1 MMVSSPRVSVIV
13 PVYNSKE
20 TLRHCLDALQNQ
32 TVPASSFE
40 VIVVDD
46 GSSDGSEDLNPL
58 FPHFHFFF
66 IDHQGPSA
74 ARNYGAQNAS
84 GEIILFTDADCV
96 PCVDWIEKMVAPFE
110 QEIIVG
116 VKGTYLNNQHS
127 LLARFVQAE
136 YESKYEHMKKEKY
149 IDFIDTYSAGYR
161 KDEFLK
167 HGGFDTSFSTSS
179 VEDQEFSFR
188 MAKAGHQMVFVP
200 QARVVH
206 LCHSNNLKDY
216 FLKKFK
222 IGYWKVLVHKKHP
235 HKLIRDS
242 HTPQNLKLQIILLA
256 FAGLFLLLGL
266 IHPLALMVSALF
278 GMLFFTTTLPFA
290 YRIWKNDIGLAI
302 ISPFLLLIRTI
313 ALSLGFGYGILIYIL
328 SPGSFRTANHT
339 SNIRN
344 K

>member
-13 PVYNSKE
+13 PVYNSEK
-20 TLRHCLDALQNQ
+20 TLDSCLDALQNQ
-32 TVPASSFE
+32 TVPASFFE

-46 GSSDGSEDLNPL
+46 GSSDGSQNIKHL
-58 FPHFHFFF
+58 FPQFHFLS
-66 IDHQGPSA
+66 IEHQGPSA
-74 ARNYGAQNAS
+74 ARNYGVQNAS

-110 QEIIVG
+110 QGNIVG
-116 VKGTYLNNQHS
+116 VKGAYLNHQHS
-127 LLARFVQAE
+127 LIARFVQAE
-136 YESKYEHMKKEKY
+136 YESKYDHMKKEKY

-161 KDEFLK
+161 RDEFLK

-206 LCHSNNLKDY
+206 LRHASNLKDY

-256 FAGLFLLLGL
+256 FAGLLLLLGL
-266 IHPLALMVSALF
+266 IHPLALKVSALF
-278 GMLFFTTTLPFA
+278 GVLFFTTTLPFV
-290 YRIWKNDIGLAI
+290 YRIWKKDIGLAI
-302 ISPFLLLIRTI
+302 ISPFLLLTRTM
-313 ALSLGFGYGILIYIL
+313 ALSLGFGYGILKYIL
-328 SPGSFRTANHT
+328 SPGSFRTSTHPANF
-339 SNIRN
+339 R